1 MLNIDI
7 MKKFWHPSSYILYS
21 VYEVCIWECEKY
33 FFFPLQIGFLQ
44 AMYLFA
50 SLLPSPLIP
59 SYWLP
64 FTHNKKNTP
73 NMEENLLSSL
83 GVYKVGSIIDGT
95 HSYVREMKYTLK
107 VPNNN
112 SHKKT
117 TINFDSGIVFQKKFN
132 WPLLHKPSCP
142 TPPPLPT

>member
-1 MLNIDI
+1 
-7 MKKFWHPSSYILYS
+7 
-21 VYEVCIWECEKY
+21 
-33 FFFPLQIGFLQ
+33 
-44 AMYLFA
+44 
-50 SLLPSPLIP
+50 
-59 SYWLP
+59 
-64 FTHNKKNTP
+64 
-73 NMEENLLSSL
+73 MEENLLSSL

-107 VPNNN
+107 VHNNN

-142 TPPPLPT
+142 TPPPLPTQHVVETKPIWKNLILVTGAADFISIYMSLTLKQCRDGVVGLENFNKYYIPKLKCKCQDLFRDEGQRTRV